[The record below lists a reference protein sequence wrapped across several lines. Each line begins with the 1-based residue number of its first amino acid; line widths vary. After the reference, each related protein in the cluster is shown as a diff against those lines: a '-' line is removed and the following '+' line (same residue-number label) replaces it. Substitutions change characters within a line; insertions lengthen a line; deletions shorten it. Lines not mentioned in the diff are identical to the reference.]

1 MTKSEIYVEM
11 LFWVLPHLRNMQTQD
26 SKFRLE
32 DMSCYYES
40 ELVHNLPN
48 KLLNDAFTTNDIAFL
63 NNQAKYY
70 HDKCNTSI
78 SILYNSNLAL
88 IKKLFEL
95 VPNELKPQLE
105 WMGPL

>member
-1 MTKSEIYVEM
+1 MTKNEIYVEM
-11 LFWVLPHLRNMQTQD
+11 LFGVLPHLRNIQTQD
-26 SKFRLE
+26 RQLRLK

-48 KLLNDAFTTNDIAFL
+48 KLLNNAFTMNDISFL

-70 HDKCNTSI
+70 HDKCNANI

-105 WMGPL
+105 WAGPL